1 MKNYI
6 TYLLT
11 MTCIMLAVASLPQV
25 SHAQTA
31 RTISYQGLLTE
42 PDGRPIADGDYQMI
56 LRMYNAPTGGALLW
70 EESQTVA
77 VEKGLFSL
85 YLGDQQPLSNVS
97 LNSELYLEAAIV
109 GRAPFP
115 RTRMAMVP
123 FAMKALKADSA
134 DALTSTASGVVTSI
148 NGADGSVEIRGRSGI
163 LVVQEG
169 DVSYVQLATIPT
181 TGVQTITTGENTM
194 RIVNPSGPTVSL
206 DVRDGAISTVKIAEG
221 AVTTSKVA
229 DAAITTAKL
238 ANASVN
244 NSKLVDG
251 SVTLSKIAAGVI
263 PTSFPASGPA
273 GGDLTGNYPTPQIAN
288 GAVTNGKLSDNVVT
302 TPKLVDAAVT
312 SSKLQDG
319 SVTTAKIADNSI
331 SSIKLSTTGVVAG
344 TYGNELNIPQ
354 ITVDSKGRISAIENR
369 SVQDFP
375 YIVPAGGDLTGTL
388 PNPLI
393 RDNAVVTSKILDT
406 AVTTTKLARF
416 SVTNDRIADDA
427 VNSQKVQDHTLTTQD
442 LAPGTIPTTL
452 PPSGP
457 AGGDLAGSYPSPILA
472 TTAAA
477 GSRIVD
483 AVRTTFIG
491 GDPDINTA
499 NNVVVLDPSGR
510 LPYTTVGTI
519 GDVKYSYAV
528 SNHNGWYRLNGQSL
542 ASLPATAQNNAAI
555 IGFVGNLPD
564 TRDMILKHRDELNSG
579 GQGAESVGSTSG
591 SNATFIAAS
600 NLPSLTGVTTSD
612 GAHIHSITD
621 PGHTHSYNHGVE
633 PDDTGFGSSFNEFTT
648 IPGSHPDVIGVSGTG
663 ITIDSNGT
671 HSHNVTV
678 NSGSAHTAIN
688 NRQKSLNLNMFIYLG
703 Y

>member
-1 MKNYI
+1 MKNSI
-6 TYLLT
+6 TSV
-11 MTCIMLAVASLPQV
+11 LAAAICFLVSITITPQLYT
-25 SHAQTA
+25 QTGN
-31 RTISYQGLLTE
+31 TISYQGLLTE

-56 LRMYNAPTGGALLW
+56 LRMYNAPTGGNLLW
-70 EESQTVA
+70 EETQTVA

-85 YLGDQQPLSNVS
+85 YLGDQQPLSTVS
-97 LNSELYLEAAIV
+97 LNSALYLETAIV

-134 DALTSTASGVVTSI
+134 NALTSTASGVVTSI

-169 DVSYVQLATIPT
+169 DVSYVQLATPASGI
-181 TGVQTITTGENTM
+181 QTITTGENTM

-206 DVRDGAISTVKIAEG
+206 DVRDGAISTVKLAEG
-221 AVTTSKVA
+221 SVTTSKVG
-229 DAAITTAKL
+229 DGVITTAKL
-238 ANASVN
+238 ANASVT

-251 SVTLSKIAAGVI
+251 SVTLSKIASGVI
-263 PTSFPASGPA
+263 PTSYPASGPA
-273 GGDLTGNYPTPQIAN
+273 GGDLTGSYPNPVIAN
-288 GAVTNGKLSDNVVT
+288 AAVTNGKLADNVVT
-302 TPKLVDAAVT
+302 VTKIVDGAVT

-331 SSIKLSTTGVVAG
+331 SSVKLSTTGVVAG

-406 AVTTTKLARF
+406 AVSTPKLARF

-427 VNSQKVQDHTLTTQD
+427 VNSQKVQDHTLTAQD

-457 AGGDLAGSYPSPILA
+457 AGGDLAGSYPNPVLA

-477 GSRIVD
+477 GSRMVD

-499 NNVVVLDPSGR
+499 NNIVVLDPSGR
-510 LPYTTVGTI
+510 LPYTTVANI
-519 GDVKYSYAV
+519 GDVKYSYAT
-528 SNHNGWYRLNGQSL
+528 SNHNGWYRLNGQPL

-579 GQGAESVGSTSG
+579 GGGAESVGSTSG
-591 SNATFIAAS
+591 SNATFISAS
-600 NLPSLTGVTTSD
+600 NLPTLTGVTTSD

-633 PDDTGFGSSFNEFTT
+633 PDDTGIGSSFSEFTT
-648 IPGSHPDVIGVSGTG
+648 IPGSHPGVIGVSGTG
-663 ITIDSNGT
+663 ISIDSNGT

-688 NRQKSLNLNMFIYLG
+688 NRQKSLNLNMFIFLG

>member
-6 TYLLT
+6 TYVLT
-11 MTCIMLAVASLPQV
+11 LTCLVFAAATLPQRAL
-25 SHAQTA
+25 AQTA
-31 RTISYQGLLTE
+31 KTISYQGLLTE
-42 PDGRPIADGDYQMI
+42 PDGRAIADGDYQMI
-56 LRMYNAPTGGALLW
+56 LRMYNAPTGGSLLW
-70 EESQTVA
+70 EETQTVA
-77 VEKGLFSL
+77 LEKGLFSL
-85 YLGDQQPLSNVS
+85 YLGDVQPLLGIS
-97 LNSELYLEAAIV
+97 LNTQIYLETAIV

-123 FAMKALKADSA
+123 FAMQALRADSA
-134 DALTSTASGVVTSI
+134 DALTSNATGVVTSI
-148 NGADGSVEIRGRSGI
+148 NGADGAMQLSGRYGV

-169 DVSYVQLATIPT
+169 NTSYIQLADQA
-181 TGVQTITTGENTM
+181 TGVKTITSSENTI
-194 RIVNPSGPTVSL
+194 RLVNPSGPTVSM
-206 DVRDGAISTVKIAEG
+206 DVRDGAIST
-221 AVTTSKVA
+221 
-229 DAAITTAKL
+229 AKL
-238 ANASVN
+238 A
-244 NSKLVDG
+244 DG
-251 SVTLSKIAAGVI
+251 SVSQTKLADGSVSNGKIVNGSITTVKLADASVTASKIAAGVI

-273 GGDLTGNYPTPQIAN
+273 GGDLTGSYPNPSIAN
-288 GAVTNGKLSDNVVT
+288 NVITNPKLVDNAVTTSKI
-302 TPKLVDAAVT
+302 VDAAVT
-312 SSKLQDG
+312 SSKLLDG
-319 SVTTAKIADNSI
+319 SVTTSKIADNSI

-354 ITVDSKGRISAIENR
+354 ITVDSKGRISSIENR

-393 RDNAVVTSKILDT
+393 RTNAITTPKILDT
-406 AVTTTKLARF
+406 AVTTQKIARYG
-416 SVTNDRIADDA
+416 VTNDRIADDA
-427 VNSQKVQDHTLTTQD
+427 VNSQKVQDYTLVLQD
-442 LAPGTIPTTL
+442 MAPGTIPTTL

-457 AGGDLAGSYPSPILA
+457 AGGDLAGTYPNPVLA

-477 GSRIVD
+477 GSRVVD
-483 AVRTTFIG
+483 AVRTTFID

-542 ASLPATAQNNAAI
+542 AALPATAQNNAAI
-555 IGFVGNLPD
+555 IGFMGNLPD

-579 GQGAESVGSTSG
+579 GEGVESVGSTTG
-591 SNATFIAAS
+591 SNSTFIAAS

-621 PGHTHSYNHGVE
+621 PGHTHTYNHGVE
-633 PDDTGFGSSFNEFTT
+633 PDDTGIGSSFNEFTT

>member
-6 TYLLT
+6 TYVLT
-11 MTCIMLAVASLPQV
+11 LTCLVFAAATLPQRAL
-25 SHAQTA
+25 AQTA
-31 RTISYQGLLTE
+31 KTISYQGLLTE
-42 PDGRPIADGDYQMI
+42 PDGRAIADGDYQMI

-85 YLGDQQPLSNVS
+85 YLGDQQPLSS
-97 LNSELYLEAAIV
+97 IPLNSELFLETAIV

-148 NGADGSVEIRGRSGI
+148 NGADGALRISGRSGV

-169 DVSYVQLATIPT
+169 DVSYIQLAAPAA
-181 TGVQTITTGENTM
+181 GVQTITTGESTL
-194 RIVNPSGPTVSL
+194 RITNPSGPTVSM

-221 AVTTSKVA
+221 SVTTSKVA

-251 SVTLSKIAAGVI
+251 SVTLSKIAPGVI
-263 PTSFPASGPA
+263 PTSFPTSGPA
-273 GGDLTGNYPTPQIAN
+273 GGDLTGNYPNPVIAN
-288 GAVTNGKLSDNVVT
+288 AAVTNGKLADNVVT
-302 TPKLVDAAVT
+302 TPKIVDGAVT
-312 SSKLQDG
+312 SGKLLDG
-319 SVTTAKIADNSI
+319 AVTTSKIADNSV
-331 SSIKLSTTGVVAG
+331 SSIKLSTTGVAAG

-354 ITVDSKGRISAIENR
+354 ITVDSKGRISSIENR
-369 SVQDFP
+369 PVQDFP

-406 AVTTTKLARF
+406 AVSTQKLARF

-427 VNSQKVQDHTLTTQD
+427 VNSQKVQDHTLTVQD

-457 AGGDLAGSYPSPILA
+457 AGGDLAGSYPNPVLA

-477 GSRIVD
+477 GSRVVD
-483 AVRTTFIG
+483 AVRTTFID

-542 ASLPATAQNNAAI
+542 AALPATAQNNAAI
-555 IGFVGNLPD
+555 IGFMGNLPD

-579 GQGAESVGSTSG
+579 GEGVESVGSTTG
-591 SNATFIAAS
+591 SNSTFIAAS

-621 PGHTHSYNHGVE
+621 PGHTHTYNHGVE
-633 PDDTGFGSSFNEFTT
+633 PDDTGIGSSFNEFTT

>member
-1 MKNYI
+1 
-6 TYLLT
+6 
-11 MTCIMLAVASLPQV
+11 MLAAAALPHV
-25 SHAQTA
+25 SYAQTA

-56 LRMYNAPTGGALLW
+56 LRMYNAPTGGTLLW

-85 YLGDQQPLSNVS
+85 YLGDQQPLVNMP
-97 LNSELYLEAAIV
+97 LNTQLFLETAIV

-123 FAMKALKADSA
+123 FAMRALRADSA

-148 NGADGSVEIRGRSGI
+148 NGADGALQISGRSGI
-163 LVVQEG
+163 IVVQEG
-169 DVSYVQLATIPT
+169 DVSYVQLATPA
-181 TGVQTITTGENTM
+181 TGVQTITTGESTL
-194 RIVNPSGPTVSL
+194 RIVNPSGPTVSM
-206 DVRDGAISTVKIAEG
+206 DVRDGAISTVKLAEG
-221 AVTTSKVA
+221 AVTTSKIA
-229 DAAITTAKL
+229 DGAVSNGKI
-238 ANASVN
+238 ANASIN
-244 NSKLVDG
+244 NSKLADA
-251 SVTLSKIAAGVI
+251 SVTLSKIAPGVI

-273 GGDLTGNYPTPQIAN
+273 GGDLTGNYPNPLVAN
-288 GAVTNGKLSDNVVT
+288 GAITNGKLSDNVVT
-302 TPKLVDAAVT
+302 TPKIVDAAVT
-312 SSKLQDG
+312 SAKLQDG

-331 SSIKLSTTGVVAG
+331 SSIKLSSTGVVAG

-375 YIVPAGGDLTGTL
+375 YIVPAGGDLMGTL
-388 PNPLI
+388 PNPQI
-393 RDNAVVTSKILDT
+393 RTNAVVTSKILDT
-406 AVTTTKLARF
+406 AVTTQKLARF

-427 VNSQKVQDHTLTTQD
+427 VNSQKVQDHTLTAQD

-457 AGGDLAGSYPSPILA
+457 ANGDLTGNYPSPQLS
-472 TTAAA
+472 TAAGA
-477 GSRIVD
+477 GSRMVD
-483 AVRTTFIG
+483 AIRQDFIG

-510 LPYTTVGTI
+510 LPYTTVANI
-519 GDVKYSYAV
+519 GDVKYSYAF
-528 SNHNGWYRLNGQSL
+528 SNHKGWFRLDGQPL

-555 IGFVGNLPD
+555 LGFVGNLPD

-579 GQGAESVGSTSG
+579 GGGVESVGSTSG
-591 SNATFIAAS
+591 SNATFISAS
-600 NLPSLTGVTTSD
+600 NLPALSGVTTSN

-621 PGHTHSYNHGVE
+621 PGHTHTYNHGVE
-633 PDDTGFGSSFNEFTT
+633 PDDTGFGTSFNEFTT
-648 IPGSHPDVIGVSGTG
+648 IPGTHPDVIGVSTTG
-663 ITIDSNGT
+663 ISIDSNGT

-678 NSGSAHTAIN
+678 NSGSANSALN
-688 NRQKSLNLNMFIYLG
+688 NRQKSLNLNMFIFLG